1 MMRVRVLRGGL
12 AECAQRREAARQCGR
27 QALTHPPRRACR
39 LVPLF
44 AAQAQGAGE
53 AKGRADPA
61 PAIVAI
67 RGQPPGGSDI
77 ASGRKSR
84 AMSRP
89 WGRRPARSGFKCY
102 QREWGGYRLGS
113 FARAI
118 SRPPISRP
126 CGETSRAIIRLW
138 AQLPVRPAIHADCH
152 TRADCHTSAD
162 CHTRADCH
170 THADCHTR
178 AARHARAVSH
188 PCGQNPS
195 RSIRLR
201 SNLRA
206 RRTASAASRARRSD
220 GFS

>member
-1 MMRVRVLRGGL
+1 MMRVRVLRDGL
-12 AECAQRREAARQCGR
+12 AECAQRREAGRQCGR

-84 AMSRP
+84 AISRP
-89 WGRRPARSGFKCY
+89 WGRPPARSGFKCY
-102 QREWGGYRLGS
+102 QREWGRYRLGS

-138 AQLPVRPAIHADCH
+138 AQPPERPA
-152 TRADCHTSAD
+152 TS
-162 CHTRADCH
+162 
-170 THADCHTR
+170 ADCHTR